1 MMAVELNQAKG
12 IEEIA
17 DTEAL
22 FALGMRYSTGQGV
35 PVDLVQAHQF
45 FNVAALR
52 GDLRARDCRAEL
64 AREMSAA
71 EIAEAQRRA
80 REWLRVH

>member
-1 MMAVELNQAKG
+1 MMAVELHQGEWA
-12 IEEIA
+12 EEVE

-22 FALGMRYSTGQGV
+22 FALGVRYSTGQGV
-35 PVDLVQAHQF
+35 PVDRVRAHQF

-52 GDLRARDCRAEL
+52 GDLRARDWRAEL

-80 REWLRVH
+80 REWLRAH

>member
-1 MMAVELNQAKG
+1 MMTVELNHADWA
-12 IEEIA
+12 EEVA
-17 DTEAL
+17 DTDAL
-22 FALGMRYSTGQGV
+22 FALGVRYSTGQGV

-80 REWLRVH
+80 REWLRAH